1 MATETTKKVKEDNK
15 KTKEKE
21 ISSETKK
28 IEKATTK
35 PKVNSKKKSEAK
47 SLFAVIKTGG
57 KQYLVEEGDT
67 LKVEKIKSLKE
78 GDSKIIFDEVLL
90 INDSGKVKIGTP
102 TISGSK
108 VSAELVEVSRDKKV
122 VVIRYK
128 AKSRYFKKNG
138 HRQPKMTVR
147 ITSIK

>member
-1 MATETTKKVKEDNK
+1 MATETTKE
-15 KTKEKE
+15 KTKKEKE
-21 ISSETKK
+21 DSSLKLKTSAKK
-28 IEKATTK
+28 T
-35 PKVNSKKKSEAK
+35 PSKEVSKEAK
-47 SLFAVIKTGG
+47 DSSVLAIIRTGS

-67 LKVEKIKSLKE
+67 IKIEKIKNLKE

-90 INDSGKVKIGTP
+90 LSDKNGIKIGEP
-102 TISGSK
+102 LISGGK
-108 VSAELVEVSRDKKV
+108 VSAELIDLSKDKKV
-122 VVIRYK
+122 TVIRYR

>member
-1 MATETTKKVKEDNK
+1 MATETIKEG
-15 KTKEKE
+15 TE
-21 ISSETKK
+21 KK
-28 IEKATTK
+28 IENSSLKSKAVTK
-35 PKVNSKKKSEAK
+35 KTPQKETKDGSV
-47 SLFAVIKTGG
+47 LAVIRTGS

-67 LKVEKIKSLKE
+67 LKIEKIKNLKE

-90 INDSGKVKIGTP
+90 LSDKNGVKIGAP
-102 TISGSK
+102 LVSGGK
-108 VSAELVEVSRDKKV
+108 VSAELIELSRDKKV
-122 VVIRYK
+122 TVIRYR